1 MSNRGLTQKTRTE
14 NEMVLER
21 SMVTR
26 HYIMQWDLERCVGC
40 QLGPLVCPK
49 DAITHVDA
57 VLEDGRMVEKQSVD
71 VDPEKCILCGECV
84 EVCPVNAIT
93 MTINGQ
99 PEIPVINYEAFP
111 TFIQSTSFD
120 KDAFDWKKKDFV
132 IENCPTNVISEDKD
146 EKNLVVDDEHCI
158 RCRQCEVASDG
169 AFHVVQPWQ
178 GSVKLQRE
186 YCQEGCL
193 ACADICPTRALHINE
208 DGELTL
214 AEYYCIKCG
223 ACVQIC
229 PVEAEVEDYDVKVES
244 QGVTKVVQHQRV
256 TNADKLPIWVE
267 RWRVRH
273 ESVKSGAW
281 VQALLDLAD
290 EKAEMVEIDRKRAIK
305 RRDLIVAL
313 KGGHKHVE

>member
-120 KDAFDWKKKDFV
+120 KNAFDWKKKDFV

-178 GSVKLQRE
+178 GSVKLQHE

-193 ACADICPTRALHINE
+193 ACADICPTRALHIND
-208 DGELTL
+208 DGKLTL

-273 ESVKSGAW
+273 EPVKSGAW

-290 EKAEMVEIDRKRAIK
+290 EKAEMVEIDRKRAVK